1 MTDSLITPYG
11 GRLVDLTQGPLVE
24 CGGDARRAGTRRIG
38 LDCARH
44 EAKRPDGVETIVEA
58 AGQLLATKRELVQP
72 GRVVDGHGQTPVG
85 EAAGLSSA
93 GGVGADD
100 LGPRPTN
107 AVLEQSISQVR
118 DRGEQ
123 KISNG
128 ARRSTV
134 HVLASYILS
143 VAGRESG

>member
-1 MTDSLITPYG
+1 
-11 GRLVDLTQGPLVE
+11 V
-24 CGGDARRAGTRRIG
+24 
-38 LDCARH
+38 
-44 EAKRPDGVETIVEA
+44 
-58 AGQLLATKRELVQP
+58 
-72 GRVVDGHGQTPVG
+72 
-85 EAAGLSSA
+85 SSA
-93 GGVGADD
+93 GGVGADY
-100 LGPRPTN
+100 LWPRPAN

-134 HVLASYILS
+134 HVLASYILR